1 MERKWRLALLVVGA
15 MACYLVALLW
25 YFLEW
30 TMTYEV
36 TVATEDQA
44 QASRL
49 YNPLPGPL
57 AHFQFPS
64 AYLSNGTLTDC
75 AQDASGPYVATVVG
89 TVVVQADGSLY
100 FPTASDGLDFRMGL
114 PDYFTVFARVK
125 QGVAGGKVFTSTSDA
140 TWYLGWGPSGVGLS
154 VFNSVSVGSVA
165 NVTATDWN
173 IVGVRNG

>member
-1 MERKWRLALLVVGA
+1 
-15 MACYLVALLW
+15 
-25 YFLEW
+25 
-30 TMTYEV
+30 MTYEV
-36 TVATEDQA
+36 TAATDTPA
-44 QASRL
+44 RA
-49 YNPLPGPL
+49 YPL

-75 AQDASGPYVATVVG
+75 AQDASGPRWC
-89 TVVVQADGSLY
+89 SLRR
-100 FPTASDGLDFRMGL
+100 ANGLDFSLGL